1 VSPANLALRF
11 LLELTL
17 LAALGYWG
25 TQQAVSVAARGAL
38 AVAAPLA
45 AALAW
50 GAVVSP
56 KARVRAPTPVRLLV
70 ELALFASGA
79 WALAAADRT
88 RWAAMFAAAVTLHEL
103 WRVSSSSPIADERVG
118 SAFARNRPARNSKRP
133 SP

>member
-1 VSPANLALRF
+1 MSPANLVLRF

-50 GAVVSP
+50 GGVVSP
-56 KARVRAPTPVRLLV
+56 KARVRAPAPVRLLV

-88 RWAAMFAAAVTLHEL
+88 RWAVMFAAAVTLHEL
-103 WRVSSSSPIADERVG
+103 WRAVERPPASARSPG
-118 SAFARNRPARNSKRP
+118 L
-133 SP
+133 

>member
-17 LAALGYWG
+17 LTALGYWG
-25 TQQAVSVAARGAL
+25 AGRPAGAAARAAL
-38 AVAAPLA
+38 ALAAPLA

-56 KARVRAPTPVRLLV
+56 RARVAAPAPARLLV

-79 WALAAADRT
+79 WALAAAGRP
-88 RWAAMFAAAVTLHEL
+88 RWAVGFAAAVALHEL
-103 WRVSSSSPIADERVG
+103 WRAIERRAAG
-118 SAFARNRPARNSKRP
+118 ARPRAL
-133 SP
+133 